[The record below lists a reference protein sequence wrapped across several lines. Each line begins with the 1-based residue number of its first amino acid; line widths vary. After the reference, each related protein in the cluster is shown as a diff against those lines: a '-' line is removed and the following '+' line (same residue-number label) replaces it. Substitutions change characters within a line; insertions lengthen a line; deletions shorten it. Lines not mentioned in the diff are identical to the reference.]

1 MRLQA
6 FLVAAAIAAIA
17 ASAYAADEVGERD
30 VARPGGVY
38 TTVNTTDA
46 TACAALCTRDDICMA
61 WTLTSA
67 GVCELKAVAPNPVQ
81 MTGAVSGLSPRAPDF
96 LRRIGVAPAPPQQLA
111 AATPTEHHARRRSNE
126 EVEQALLGGADG
138 DDLRPSFGASN

>member
-6 FLVAAAIAAIA
+6 LLAAAAIAAIA

-38 TTVNTTDA
+38 TTVNTSDA
-46 TACAALCTRDDICMA
+46 AVCAALCTRDDICMA

-96 LRRIGVAPAPPQQLA
+96 LRRIGVAPAAPQQLA
-111 AATPTEHHARRRSNE
+111 AATPAEHHRRRSNE
-126 EVEQALLGGADG
+126 EAEQALLGGADG
-138 DDLRPSFGASN
+138 GDLRPTFGASN